1 MEGVRTAGTY
11 GACGIPAT
19 DSESRDFLLRTAP
32 PARNPAVPNDP
43 RSVETTDPTGD
54 SPSTDEILD
63 TRDSDSPWGRVYASP
78 FARVWDALHEEI
90 RSRRHWSLVHS
101 DEELGLLTATCRSWH
116 PWEVSHLTVW
126 VRLDENAL
134 TRVDTRA
141 WCRSGWGLP
150 GGNRRRVRAL
160 VSRLDKRLGESM
172 RVEI

>member
-1 MEGVRTAGTY
+1 
-11 GACGIPAT
+11 
-19 DSESRDFLLRTAP
+19 
-32 PARNPAVPNDP
+32 
-43 RSVETTDPTGD
+43 VETTARTGD
-54 SPSTDEILD
+54 LPSAAETVD
-63 TRDSDSPWGRVYASP
+63 TRDSDSPWARVYASP

-101 DEELGLLTATCRSWH
+101 DEELGLLTATCRSWR

-126 VRLDENAL
+126 VRLDDNAL

-141 WCRSGWGLP
+141 WCRSGWALP

>member
-1 MEGVRTAGTY
+1 MESTVRA
-11 GACGIPAT
+11 
-19 DSESRDFLLRTAP
+19 
-32 PARNPAVPNDP
+32 
-43 RSVETTDPTGD
+43 GD
-54 SPSTDEILD
+54 SPNVAETMD

-90 RSRRHWSLVHS
+90 RGRRYWSLVHA
-101 DEELGLLTATCRSWH
+101 DEELGLLTATCRSWR

-134 TRVDTRA
+134 TRVDMRS
-141 WCRSGWGLP
+141 WCRSSWALP

-160 VSRLDKRLGESM
+160 VSRLDRRLGENT